1 MSVSI
6 RRMSASPGQKPKTL
20 IHFSK
25 DLYYI
30 WPLDD
35 YEHAEVEKIFLQDKP
50 YPDVINDFNNHFG
63 KLYK

>member
-35 YEHAEVEKIFLQDKP
+35 YEHAEVEKIFLQHKP
-50 YPDVINDFNNHFG
+50 YTDVINDFNNHFG